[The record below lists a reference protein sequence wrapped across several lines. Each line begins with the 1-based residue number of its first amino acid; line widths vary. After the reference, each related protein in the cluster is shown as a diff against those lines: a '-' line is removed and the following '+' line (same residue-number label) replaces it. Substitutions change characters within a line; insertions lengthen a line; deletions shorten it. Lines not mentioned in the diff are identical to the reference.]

1 MILQKA
7 EALENDLGSLSKVTL
22 AKGCYADRLAPDA
35 SLYVSAGDP
44 RMDLSRLEINRRT
57 ALLTSAAIAANVI
70 NPMRAFAQETPRK
83 GGVFNVHYGAEQ
95 RQLNPSIQA
104 STGVYII
111 GGKIQENLVDLDA
124 QGQPVGV
131 LAESWEATPDGKTV
145 TFKLRKGIT
154 WHDGKPFT
162 SEDVAFTAMNMW
174 KKILNYG
181 STLQLFLTSVD
192 TPDPQ
197 TAIFRYERPM
207 PLNLLLRALP
217 DLGYVSA
224 KHLYESG
231 DIRQNPTNLA
241 PVGTGPF
248 KFVKYERGQYIIA
261 DRNPDYWRPNAPYL
275 DRIVWKVITDRAAA
289 AAQMEAGELHYSPF
303 SGLTISDMARLGK
316 DKRFIVSTKGNEG
329 NARTNT
335 IEFNF
340 RRKELS
346 DIRVRRAIAHAIN
359 VPFFIENFLGDFAK
373 LGTGPIP
380 STSTD
385 FYPGPNTPQYPYDKA
400 KAIALLDE
408 AGFKASGGNRFALK
422 LLPAPWG
429 EDISLWST
437 FIQQSLGEVGIQVD
451 IVRNDGGGFLKQV
464 YDDHA
469 FDLATGWHQYRNDP
483 AVSTTVW
490 YRSGQPKGA
499 PWTNQWGWE
508 DKTVDATI
516 DNAATEV
523 DPLKRKALYAD
534 FVKEVNTELPVWMPI
549 EQIFV
554 TVITAKA
561 RNHSNTPRWGSASW
575 HDLWLT
581 A

>member
-1 MILQKA
+1 
-7 EALENDLGSLSKVTL
+7 
-22 AKGCYADRLAPDA
+22 
-35 SLYVSAGDP
+35 
-44 RMDLSRLEINRRT
+44 MDFTRLEINRRT

-95 RQLNPSIQA
+95 RQLNPSLQA

-111 GGKIQENLVDLDA
+111 GGKIQENLVDLDSN
-124 QGQPVGV
+124 GQPVGV
-131 LAESWEATPDGKTV
+131 LAESWEASPDGKTV

-162 SEDVAFTAMNMW
+162 SADVEFTAMQMW

-181 STLQLFLTSVD
+181 STLQLFLTAVD
-192 TPDPQ
+192 TPDPS
-197 TAIFRYERPM
+197 TAVFRYERPM

-275 DRIVWKVITDRAAA
+275 DRIVWRVITDRAAA

-346 DIRVRRAIAHAIN
+346 DVRVRRAIAHAIN
-359 VPFFIENFLGDFAK
+359 VPFFIDNFLGDFAK

-408 AGFKASGGNRFALK
+408 AGFRPGAGGTRFSLR

-437 FIQQSLGEVGIQVD
+437 FIQQSLSEVGIAVE

-464 YDDHA
+464 YDEHA

-508 DKTVDATI
+508 DPTVDKTI
-516 DNAATEV
+516 DDAATEV
-523 DPLKRKALYAD
+523 DPVKRKALYAD

-554 TVITAKA
+554 TVISAKA

-575 HDLWLT
+575 HDLWLS

>member
-1 MILQKA
+1 M
-7 EALENDLGSLSKVTL
+7 
-22 AKGCYADRLAPDA
+22 P
-35 SLYVSAGDP
+35 
-44 RMDLSRLEINRRT
+44 LSRIEISRRT

-95 RQLNPSIQA
+95 RQLNPSLQA

-111 GGKIQENLVDLDA
+111 GGKIQEPLVDLDA
-124 QGQPVGV
+124 AGNPVGV
-131 LAESWEATPDGKTV
+131 LAESWESTPDGKTI
-145 TFKLRKGIT
+145 TFKLRKGVT

-181 STLQLFLTSVD
+181 STLQLFLTTVD

-224 KHLYESG
+224 KHIYETG
-231 DIRQNPTNLA
+231 DIRQNPANLA
-241 PVGTGPF
+241 PIGTGPF
-248 KFVKYERGQYIIA
+248 KFNKYERGQYIIA
-261 DRNPDYWRPNAPYL
+261 DRNDNYWRPNAPYL

-289 AAQMEAGELHYSPF
+289 AAQLEAGGLQLSPF

-385 FYPGPNTPQYPYDKA
+385 FYPGPNTPQYPYDKQ

-408 AGFKASGGNRFALK
+408 AGLKPGAGGNRLSLR

-429 EDISLWST
+429 EDISLWAT
-437 FIQQSLGEVGIQVD
+437 FIQQSLGEVGIQVEV
-451 IVRNDGGGFLKQV
+451 VRNDGGGFLKQV
-464 YDDHA
+464 YDEHA

-508 DKTVDATI
+508 DPAI
-516 DNAATEV
+516 DKIIDDAATEV
-523 DPLKRKALYAD
+523 DPAKRKALYAD
-534 FVKEVNTELPVWMPI
+534 FVTRANTELPIWMPI
-549 EQIFV
+549 EQLFV

-561 RNHSNTPRWGSASW
+561 RNHSNTPRWASSTW
-575 HDLWLT
+575 HDLWL
-581 A
+581 AE

>member
-1 MILQKA
+1 
-7 EALENDLGSLSKVTL
+7 
-22 AKGCYADRLAPDA
+22 
-35 SLYVSAGDP
+35 
-44 RMDLSRLEINRRT
+44 MDLTRLEINRRT

-124 QGQPVGV
+124 NGQPVGV
-131 LAESWEATPDGKTV
+131 LAESWEASPDGKTV
-145 TFKLRKGIT
+145 TFKLRKGVT

-162 SEDVAFTAMNMW
+162 SADVEFTAMNMW

-181 STLQLFLTSVD
+181 STLQLFLTAVE
-192 TPDPQ
+192 TPDAADRDLQVRAADAAQPAAARAARPRLHLGQASLRERRHPPEPDQSRAGRHRPVQVRQIRARAVRHRRPQ
-197 TAIFRYERPM
+197 PE
-207 PLNLLLRALP
+207 LLAPQRALSRP
-217 DLGYVSA
+217 HRLARHHRPRGGRGADGSRRTALQPVLGADDLRHG
-224 KHLYESG
+224 
-231 DIRQNPTNLA
+231 
-241 PVGTGPF
+241 
-248 KFVKYERGQYIIA
+248 
-261 DRNPDYWRPNAPYL
+261 
-275 DRIVWKVITDRAAA
+275 AA
-289 AAQMEAGELHYSPF
+289 
-303 SGLTISDMARLGK
+303 GK

-359 VPFFIENFLGDFAK
+359 VPFFIDNFLGDFAK

-400 KAIALLDE
+400 KA
-408 AGFKASGGNRFALK
+408 ASAARRGRLQARRGGTRFSLR

-437 FIQQSLGEVGIQVD
+437 FIQQSLGEIGIPS
-451 IVRNDGGGFLKQV
+451 RSC
-464 YDDHA
+464 
-469 FDLATGWHQYRNDP
+469 ATM
-483 AVSTTVW
+483 
-490 YRSGQPKGA
+490 
-499 PWTNQWGWE
+499 
-508 DKTVDATI
+508 
-516 DNAATEV
+516 AA
-523 DPLKRKALYAD
+523 
-534 FVKEVNTELPVWMPI
+534 
-549 EQIFV
+549 
-554 TVITAKA
+554 
-561 RNHSNTPRWGSASW
+561 AS
-575 HDLWLT
+575 
-581 A
+581 

>member
-1 MILQKA
+1 M
-7 EALENDLGSLSKVTL
+7 NS
-22 AKGCYADRLAPDA
+22 
-35 SLYVSAGDP
+35 
-44 RMDLSRLEINRRT
+44 SRFEISRRT
-57 ALLTSAAIAANVI
+57 ALLTSAAIAANVVD
-70 NPMRAFAQETPRK
+70 PFRAFAQETPRK

-95 RQLNPSIQA
+95 RQLNPSLQA

-124 QGQPVGV
+124 NGQPVGV

-181 STLQLFLTSVD
+181 STLQLFLTAVD

-224 KHLYESG
+224 KHIYESG
-231 DIRQNPTNLA
+231 DIRQNPANLA
-241 PVGTGPF
+241 PIGTGPF

-261 DRNPDYWRPNAPYL
+261 ERNADYWRPNAPYL

-335 IEFNF
+335 LEFNV
-340 RRKELS
+340 RRKELA
-346 DIRVRRAIAHAIN
+346 DVKVRRAIAHAIN

-385 FYPGPNTPQYPYDKA
+385 FYPGANTPQYPYDKA
-400 KAIALLDE
+400 KAAALLDE
-408 AGFKASGGNRFALK
+408 AGYKPGAGGTRFSLR

-437 FIQQSLGEVGIQVD
+437 FLQQSLGEVGIAIE

-464 YDDHA
+464 YDEHA

-499 PWTNQWGWE
+499 PWTNQWGWDDPKI
-508 DKTVDATI
+508 DKII
-516 DNAATEV
+516 DDAATEV
-523 DPLKRKALYAD
+523 DPAKRKALYAD
-534 FVKEVNTELPVWMPI
+534 FVREANTELPVWMPI

-561 RNHSNTPRWGSASW
+561 RNHSNTPRWGSSSW
-575 HDLWLT
+575 HDLWLS

>member
-1 MILQKA
+1 
-7 EALENDLGSLSKVTL
+7 
-22 AKGCYADRLAPDA
+22 
-35 SLYVSAGDP
+35 
-44 RMDLSRLEINRRT
+44 MDLTRLEINRRT

-70 NPMRAFAQETPRK
+70 NPMRAFAQEAPRK

-111 GGKIQENLVDLDA
+111 SGKIQENLVDLD
-124 QGQPVGV
+124 GNGHPVGV
-131 LAESWEATPDGKTV
+131 LAESWEASPDGKTI

-162 SEDVAFTAMNMW
+162 SADVEFTAMNMW

-181 STLQLFLTSVD
+181 STLQLFLTAVD

-197 TAIFRYERPM
+197 TAVFRYERPM

-231 DIRQNPTNLA
+231 DIRQNPTNLS

-261 DRNPDYWRPNAPYL
+261 DRNPDYWRPKAPYL
-275 DRIVWKVITDRAAA
+275 DRIVWRVITDRAAA

-303 SGLTISDMARLGK
+303 SGLTISDMARLAN
-316 DKRFIVSTKGNEG
+316 DKRFVVSTKGNEG

-335 IEFNF
+335 LEFNF

-359 VPFFIENFLGDFAK
+359 VPFFIDNFLGDFAK

-385 FYPGPNTPQYPYDKA
+385 FYPGPNTPQYPYDKT
-400 KAIALLDE
+400 KAAALLDE
-408 AGFKASGGNRFALK
+408 AGYKPGPGGTRFSLK

-437 FIQQSLGEVGIQVD
+437 FIQQSLSDVGISVE

-464 YDDHA
+464 YDEHA
-469 FDLATGWHQYRNDP
+469 FDIATGWHQYRNDP

-508 DKTVDATI
+508 DKTVDKTI
-516 DNAATEV
+516 DDAATEV
-523 DPLKRKALYAD
+523 DPVKRKALYAE

-561 RNHSNTPRWGSASW
+561 RNHSNTPRWGSTSW
-575 HDLWLT
+575 HDLWLS

>member
-1 MILQKA
+1 ML
-7 EALENDLGSLSKVTL
+7 LT
-22 AKGCYADRLAPDA
+22 
-35 SLYVSAGDP
+35 
-44 RMDLSRLEINRRT
+44 RLEISRRM

-70 NPMRAFAQETPRK
+70 DPLRAFAEEAPRK
-83 GGVFNVHYGAEQ
+83 GGVFNVHFGAEQ
-95 RQLNPSIQA
+95 RQLNPSLQA

-111 GGKIQENLVDLDA
+111 GGKIQENLVDLDSE
-124 QGQPVGV
+124 GKPVGV
-131 LAESWEATPDGKTV
+131 LAESWEASPDGKTV

-162 SEDVAFTAMNMW
+162 SDDVAFTAMNMW

-181 STLQLFLTSVD
+181 STLQLFLTAVD

-231 DIRQNPTNLA
+231 DIRQNPHNLA

-248 KFVKYERGQYIIA
+248 KFVQYERGQYIIA
-261 DRNPDYWRPNAPYL
+261 ERNPDYWRPNAPYL
-275 DRIVWKVITDRAAA
+275 DRIVWRVITDRAAA

-303 SGLTISDMARLGK
+303 SGLTISDMARLSK
-316 DKRFIVSTKGNEG
+316 DKRFIVSTRGNEG

-340 RRKELS
+340 RRKELA
-346 DIRVRRAIAHAIN
+346 DIRVRRAVAHAIN
-359 VPFFIENFLGDFAK
+359 VPFFIDNFLGDFAK

-380 STSTD
+380 STSAD
-385 FYPGPNTPQYPYDKA
+385 FYPGANTPQYPYDKT

-408 AGFKASGGNRFALK
+408 AGFKPGAGGQRFSLR

-437 FIQQSLGEVGIQVD
+437 FIQQSLSEIGIPVE

-464 YDDHA
+464 YDEHA

-508 DKTVDATI
+508 DTAVDKTI
-516 DNAATEV
+516 DDAATEV
-523 DPLKRKALYAD
+523 DPVKRKALYAE
-534 FVKEVNTELPVWMPI
+534 FVKGVNTELPVWMPI

-554 TVITAKA
+554 TVISAKA
-561 RNHSNTPRWGSASW
+561 RNHSNTPRWGSTSW
-575 HDLWLT
+575 HDLWLS

>member
-1 MILQKA
+1 M
-7 EALENDLGSLSKVTL
+7 NS
-22 AKGCYADRLAPDA
+22 
-35 SLYVSAGDP
+35 
-44 RMDLSRLEINRRT
+44 SRFEISRRT
-57 ALLTSAAIAANVI
+57 ALLTSAAIAANVV
-70 NPMRAFAQETPRK
+70 NPFRAFAQETPRK

-95 RQLNPSIQA
+95 RQLNPSLQA

-124 QGQPVGV
+124 NGQPVGV

-181 STLQLFLTSVD
+181 STLQLFLTAVD

-224 KHLYESG
+224 KHIYESG
-231 DIRQNPTNLA
+231 DIRQNPANLA
-241 PVGTGPF
+241 PIGTGPF
-248 KFVKYERGQYIIA
+248 KFVKYERGQYIMA
-261 DRNPDYWRPNAPYL
+261 ERNTDYWRPNAPYL

-335 IEFNF
+335 LEFNV
-340 RRKELS
+340 RRKELA
-346 DIRVRRAIAHAIN
+346 DVRVRRAIAHAIN

-385 FYPGPNTPQYPYDKA
+385 FYPGANTPQYPYDKA
-400 KAIALLDE
+400 KAAALLDE
-408 AGFKASGGNRFALK
+408 AGYKPGAGGSRFSLR

-437 FIQQSLGEVGIQVD
+437 FLQQSLGEVGIAIE

-464 YDDHA
+464 YDEHA

-499 PWTNQWGWE
+499 PWTNQWGWDNAKI
-508 DKTVDATI
+508 DKII
-516 DNAATEV
+516 DDAATEV
-523 DPLKRKALYAD
+523 DPAKRKALYAD
-534 FVKEVNTELPVWMPI
+534 FVREANTELPVWMPI

-561 RNHSNTPRWGSASW
+561 RNHSNTPRWGSSSW
-575 HDLWLT
+575 HDLWLS

>member
-1 MILQKA
+1 
-7 EALENDLGSLSKVTL
+7 
-22 AKGCYADRLAPDA
+22 
-35 SLYVSAGDP
+35 
-44 RMDLSRLEINRRT
+44 MDFTRLEINRRT
-57 ALLTSAAIAANVI
+57 ALMTSAAIAANVI
-70 NPMRAFAQETPRK
+70 HPMRAFAQETPRK

-111 GGKIQENLVDLDA
+111 GGKILEPLVDLDA
-124 QGQPVGV
+124 GGQPAGV
-131 LAESWEATPDGKTV
+131 LAESWEGSPDGKTI
-145 TFKLRKGIT
+145 TFKLRKGIA

-162 SEDVAFTAMNMW
+162 SADVEFTAMQMW

-181 STLQLFLTSVD
+181 STLQLFLTAVD
-192 TPDPQ
+192 TPDPL
-197 TAIFRYERPM
+197 TAVFRYERPM

-217 DLGYVSA
+217 DLGYISA

-248 KFVKYERGQYIIA
+248 KFVKYERGQYVIA

-275 DRIVWKVITDRAAA
+275 DRIVWRVITDRAAA

-303 SGLTISDMARLGK
+303 SGLTNSDMARLGK

-346 DIRVRRAIAHAIN
+346 DVRVRRAIAHAIN

-400 KAIALLDE
+400 KAAALLDE
-408 AGFKASGGNRFALK
+408 AGFKPGAGGTRFSLR

-437 FIQQSLGEVGIQVD
+437 FIQQSLSEVGIPVE

-464 YDDHA
+464 YDEHA

-508 DKTVDATI
+508 DATVDKTI
-516 DNAATEV
+516 DNAATEI
-523 DPLKRKALYAD
+523 DPVKRKALYAN
-534 FVKEVNTELPVWMPI
+534 FVTEVNTELPVWMPI

-554 TVITAKA
+554 TVISAKA
-561 RNHSNTPRWGSASW
+561 RNHSNTPRWGSTSW
-575 HDLWLT
+575 HDLWLS

>member
-1 MILQKA
+1 
-7 EALENDLGSLSKVTL
+7 
-22 AKGCYADRLAPDA
+22 
-35 SLYVSAGDP
+35 
-44 RMDLSRLEINRRT
+44 MDLTRLEISRRT
-57 ALLTSAAIAANVI
+57 ALLTSAAIAANVV

-83 GGVFNVHYGAEQ
+83 GGVFDVHYGAEQ
-95 RQLNPSIQA
+95 RQLNPSLQA

-111 GGKIQENLVDLDA
+111 GGKIQENLVDLD
-124 QGQPVGV
+124 GNGKPVGV
-131 LAESWEATPDGKTV
+131 LAESWEASPDGKTI

-162 SEDVAFTAMNMW
+162 SADVEFTAMNMW

-181 STLQLFLTSVD
+181 STLQLFLTAVD

-217 DLGYVSA
+217 DLGYISP

-248 KFVKYERGQYIIA
+248 KFVKYERGQYVIA

-275 DRIVWKVITDRAAA
+275 DRIVWRVVTDRAAA

-316 DKRFIVSTKGNEG
+316 DKRFIVTTKGNEG

-359 VPFFIENFLGDFAK
+359 VPFFIDNFLGDFAK
-373 LGTGPIP
+373 IGTGPIP

-385 FYPGPNTPQYPYDKA
+385 FYPGPDTPQYPYDKS
-400 KAIALLDE
+400 KAMALLDE
-408 AGFKASGGNRFALK
+408 AGFKRGSDGTRFSLR

-437 FIQQSLGEVGIQVD
+437 FIQQSLSEVGITVD

-464 YDDHA
+464 YDEHA

-483 AVSTTVW
+483 AISTTVW

-508 DKTVDATI
+508 DATVDKTI
-516 DNAATEV
+516 DDAATEI
-523 DPLKRKALYAD
+523 DPVKRKALYAE
-534 FVKEVNTELPVWMPI
+534 FVKEVDTELPVWMPI

-561 RNHSNTPRWGSASW
+561 RNHSNTPRWGSSSW
-575 HDLWLT
+575 HDLWLS

>member
-1 MILQKA
+1 M
-7 EALENDLGSLSKVTL
+7 
-22 AKGCYADRLAPDA
+22 P
-35 SLYVSAGDP
+35 
-44 RMDLSRLEINRRT
+44 LSRIEISRRT

-95 RQLNPSIQA
+95 RQLNPSLQA

-111 GGKIQENLVDLDA
+111 GGKIQEPLVDLDA
-124 QGQPVGV
+124 AGNPVGV
-131 LAESWEATPDGKTV
+131 LAESWESTPDGKTI
-145 TFKLRKGIT
+145 TFRLRKGVT

-181 STLQLFLTSVD
+181 STLQLFLTAVD

-224 KHLYESG
+224 KHIYETG
-231 DIRQNPTNLA
+231 DIRQNPANLA

-248 KFVKYERGQYIIA
+248 KFNKYERGQYIIA
-261 DRNPDYWRPNAPYL
+261 DRNDNYWRPNAPYL

-289 AAQMEAGELHYSPF
+289 AAQLEAGGLQLSPF

-385 FYPGPNTPQYPYDKA
+385 FYPGPNTPQYPYDKQ
-400 KAIALLDE
+400 KAIALLDA
-408 AGFKASGGNRFALK
+408 AGLKPGAGGNRLSLR

-429 EDISLWST
+429 EDISLWAT
-437 FIQQSLGEVGIQVD
+437 FIQQSLGEVGIQVEV
-451 IVRNDGGGFLKQV
+451 VRNDGGGFLKQV
-464 YDDHA
+464 YDEHA

-508 DKTVDATI
+508 DPTI
-516 DNAATEV
+516 DKIIDDAATEV
-523 DPLKRKALYAD
+523 DPAKRKALYAD
-534 FVKEVNTELPVWMPI
+534 FVTRANTELPIWMPI
-549 EQIFV
+549 EQLFV

-561 RNHSNTPRWGSASW
+561 RNHSNTPRWASSTW
-575 HDLWLT
+575 HDLWL
-581 A
+581 AE

>member
-1 MILQKA
+1 
-7 EALENDLGSLSKVTL
+7 
-22 AKGCYADRLAPDA
+22 
-35 SLYVSAGDP
+35 
-44 RMDLSRLEINRRT
+44 MDLTRLEINRRT

-124 QGQPVGV
+124 NGQPVGV
-131 LAESWEATPDGKTV
+131 LAESWEASPDGKTM
-145 TFKLRKGIT
+145 TFKLRKGVT

-162 SEDVAFTAMNMW
+162 SADVEFTAMNMW

-181 STLQLFLTSVD
+181 STLQLFLTAVD
-192 TPDPQ
+192 TPDAQ
-197 TAIFRYERPM
+197 TAMFRYERPM

-217 DLGYVSA
+217 DLGYISA

-261 DRNPDYWRPNAPYL
+261 DRNENYWRPNAPYL
-275 DRIVWKVITDRAAA
+275 DRIVWRVITDRAAA
-289 AAQMEAGELHYSPF
+289 AAQMEAGDLHYSSILGPDDLRHGAARQGQALHRLDQGQRRQRPHQHASSSISAARNCPTSAFAAPSRMRSTCRSSSTIF
-303 SGLTISDMARLGK
+303 SAISPSSAPGRSP
-316 DKRFIVSTKGNEG
+316 RPRPIS
-329 NARTNT
+329 
-335 IEFNF
+335 
-340 RRKELS
+340 
-346 DIRVRRAIAHAIN
+346 IRVRTRRNIRTTRPRPPRCWTKPASRPAR
-359 VPFFIENFLGDFAK
+359 G
-373 LGTGPIP
+373 GT
-380 STSTD
+380 
-385 FYPGPNTPQYPYDKA
+385 
-400 KAIALLDE
+400 
-408 AGFKASGGNRFALK
+408 RFSLK

-437 FIQQSLGEVGIQVD
+437 FIQQSLGEIGIPVE

-464 YDDHA
+464 YDEHA

-508 DKTVDATI
+508 DKAVDKVI
-516 DNAATEV
+516 DDAATEI
-523 DPLKRKALYAD
+523 DPVKRKALYAE

-561 RNHSNTPRWGSASW
+561 RNHSNTPRWGSTSW
-575 HDLWLT
+575 HDLWLS